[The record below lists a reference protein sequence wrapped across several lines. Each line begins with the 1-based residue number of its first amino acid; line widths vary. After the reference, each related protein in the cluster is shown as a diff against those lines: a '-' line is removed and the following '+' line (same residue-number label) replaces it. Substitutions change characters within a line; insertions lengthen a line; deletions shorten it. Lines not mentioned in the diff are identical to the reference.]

1 MMEST
6 VRRSTATRL
15 QVMAATVVEDR
26 DELIGIEE
34 PGMERSK

>member
-1 MMEST
+1 MMVST

-26 DELIGIEE
+26 DELRATEE
-34 PGMERSK
+34 PGKIRK